1 MIKKSLLAKIVNGNP
16 KEINIVDDQVYVI
29 NNEYEAQ
36 EQLPNSH
43 KITNKNKLIIIAKA
57 AHMPKVFEFIYSLL
71 ILYELFITIK
81 K

>member
-36 EQLPNSH
+36 EQIPYSH
-43 KITNKNKLIIIAKA
+43 NIAYKNRHDIIYKTDKNKVLTK
-57 AHMPKVFEFIYSLL
+57 YQ
-71 ILYELFITIK
+71 K

>member
-1 MIKKSLLAKIVNGNP
+1 MVIQKRLILSI
-16 KEINIVDDQVYVI
+16 I

-43 KITNKNKLIIIAKA
+43 KITNKNRHDIIYKTDKN
-57 AHMPKVFEFIYSLL
+57 KVLTKYQ
-71 ILYELFITIK
+71 K